1 MPPKK
6 VIEPD
11 LVSESEYGDVPL
23 EQAIRECVR
32 DLQGSLNNLE
42 NGLITIVDHD
52 EINHDEYGLVFNL
65 SNELI
70 DLAKE
75 LKDIVKS
82 FKPAGFKPA
91 LCKELLDELNK

>member
-11 LVSESEYGDVPL
+11 LVSESEYGNVPL
-23 EQAIRECVR
+23 EQAIRDCVR
-32 DLQGSLNNLE
+32 DLQGALNNLE
-42 NGLITIVDHD
+42 HGLITIVDHD
-52 EINHDEYGLVFNL
+52 EINHGEYGTVFSL

-82 FKPAGFKPA
+82 FSPSGFKPA
-91 LCKELLDELNK
+91 LCAEQLAELGK

>member
-1 MPPKK
+1 MPKK

-11 LVSESEYGDVPL
+11 LVSESDYGDIPL
-23 EQAIRECVR
+23 EQAIRGCVR

-42 NGLITIVDHD
+42 QGLIRIVDHD
-52 EINHDEYGLVFNL
+52 EINHDDYGNVYAL
-65 SNELI
+65 SNEFI

-82 FKPAGFKPA
+82 FKPTGFKPA
-91 LCKELLDELNK
+91 LCKEQLEGLG

>member
-1 MPPKK
+1 MPKK

-23 EQAIRECVR
+23 EQAIRECIR

-42 NGLITIVDHD
+42 QGLISIVDHD
-52 EINHDEYGLVFNL
+52 VINHDEYSLVFGL

-82 FKPAGFKPA
+82 FKPHGFKPA
-91 LCKELLDELNK
+91 LCKEQLEELNQ

>member
-1 MPPKK
+1 MPKK

-23 EQAIRECVR
+23 EQAIRECIR

-42 NGLITIVDHD
+42 QGLIRIVDHD
-52 EINHDEYGLVFNL
+52 EINHDDYGSVFSL
-65 SNELI
+65 SNEFI

-82 FKPAGFKPA
+82 FRPSGFKPA
-91 LCKELLDELNK
+91 LCAEQLAGLG

>member
-1 MPPKK
+1 MPKK

-11 LVSESEYGDVPL
+11 LVSESDYGDIPL
-23 EQAIRECVR
+23 EQAIRGCVR

-42 NGLITIVDHD
+42 QGLIRIVDND
-52 EINHDEYGLVFNL
+52 EINHDDYGNVYAL
-65 SNELI
+65 SNEFI

-82 FKPAGFKPA
+82 FKPTGFKPA
-91 LCKELLDELNK
+91 LCKEQLEGLG

>member
-23 EQAIRECVR
+23 EQAIRGCIR
-32 DLQGSLNNLE
+32 DLQSSLNNLE
-42 NGLITIVDHD
+42 QGLINIVDHD
-52 EINHDEYGLVFNL
+52 EINHGEYGKVYAL
-65 SNELI
+65 SNEFI

-91 LCKELLDELNK
+91 LCKELLDGLE

>member
-1 MPPKK
+1 MPKK

-23 EQAIRECVR
+23 EEAIRGCIR

-42 NGLITIVDHD
+42 QGLIRIVDHD
-52 EINHDEYGLVFNL
+52 EINHDDYGNVYAL
-65 SNELI
+65 SNEFI

-82 FKPAGFKPA
+82 FRPSGFKPA
-91 LCKELLDELNK
+91 LCAEQLEGLG

>member
-1 MPPKK
+1 MPKK

-11 LVSESEYGDVPL
+11 LVSESDYGDIPL
-23 EQAIRECVR
+23 EQAIRGCVR

-42 NGLITIVDHD
+42 QGLIRIVDHD
-52 EINHDEYGLVFNL
+52 EINHDDYGNVYAL
-65 SNELI
+65 SNEFI

-82 FKPAGFKPA
+82 FKPSGFKPA
-91 LCKELLDELNK
+91 LCKEQLEGLG

>member
-1 MPPKK
+1 MPKK
-6 VIEPD
+6 VIEAD

-23 EQAIRECVR
+23 EQAIRSCIR

-42 NGLITIVDHD
+42 QGLITIVDHD
-52 EINHDEYGLVFNL
+52 EINHDEYGLVFSL
-65 SNELI
+65 TNELI

-82 FKPAGFKPA
+82 FKPHGFKAA
-91 LCKELLDELNK
+91 LCKEQLEELNQ

>member
-23 EQAIRECVR
+23 EQAIRECIR
-32 DLQGSLNNLE
+32 DLQASLNNLE
-42 NGLITIVDHD
+42 QGLITIVDHD
-52 EINHDEYGLVFNL
+52 EINHEEYGFVFKL
-65 SNELI
+65 SNDLI
-70 DLAKE
+70 ELAKE

-91 LCKELLDELNK
+91 LCKELLDELG

>member
-1 MPPKK
+1 MPKK

-23 EQAIRECVR
+23 EQAIRECIR

-42 NGLITIVDHD
+42 QGLITIVDHD
-52 EINHDEYGLVFNL
+52 EINHDEYGLVFSL

-82 FKPAGFKPA
+82 FRPAGFKAA
-91 LCKELLDELNK
+91 LCKEQLEGLDK

>member
-1 MPPKK
+1 MPKK

-23 EQAIRECVR
+23 EQAIRECIR

-42 NGLITIVDHD
+42 HGLITIVDHD
-52 EINHDEYGLVFNL
+52 EINHDEYGLVFSL

-91 LCKELLDELNK
+91 LCAEQLAELK

>member
-32 DLQGSLNNLE
+32 DLQGALNNLE
-42 NGLITIVDHD
+42 QGLITIVDHD
-52 EINHDEYGLVFNL
+52 EINHGEYGTVFSL

-75 LKDIVKS
+75 LKEIVKS

-91 LCKELLDELNK
+91 LCKELLDGLE

>member
-1 MPPKK
+1 MPKK

-23 EQAIRECVR
+23 DEAIRACVR

-42 NGLITIVDHD
+42 QGLITIVDHD
-52 EINHDEYGLVFNL
+52 VINPDEYGLVFGL

-82 FKPAGFKPA
+82 FRPSGFKPA
-91 LCKELLDELNK
+91 LCAEQLAELNK